1 MYMYILNLL
10 LTKTLNWSEKLP
22 SDITKLL
29 IGSVF
34 KTLLKHT
41 SLQLMTAI
49 AHYEYK
55 IEWHK

>member
-1 MYMYILNLL
+1 MYILNIL

-22 SDITKLL
+22 SDSTKLL

-34 KTLLKHT
+34 KTLIKLT